1 MKESKG
7 RLRGLP
13 FLWGGGRGCCLEDE
27 FEKVNLGR
35 WVLGLWGVSEGILT
49 FGEWDIGS
57 CFWGGIGAFE
67 E

>member
-1 MKESKG
+1 MGCG
-7 RLRGLP
+7 RS
-13 FLWGGGRGCCLEDE
+13 CCLEDE

-49 FGEWDIGS
+49 FGEWDLGS
-57 CFWGGIGAFE
+57 CFWGGRGAFE